1 MSRAVPDLIR
11 RSYELWRQDNAPHV
25 AAALTY
31 YVLLSAAPLLVV
43 LVGVLGAYLGRSAVT
58 DQILSQ
64 AATFAGV
71 LGERVISALITTAA
85 PSASGR
91 AVSAIAG
98 VLALLGAMRVF
109 GELSTAFNR
118 MWDVPPDEPPKDA
131 DLWTRVRWWLSRQG
145 RHRLTAF
152 VMVLVV
158 GALFALSLAASTAV
172 RILADRVPPVLPVGP
187 AAVRLL
193 DPLVS
198 VLLLAVLFAVV
209 YRYVPA
215 TRITWRDVLVGAGA
229 TAVLLVLGRLALGLY
244 FAYAAPGSAYGA
256 AGSAVALLVWVNL
269 SIQIALFGAEFTYLW
284 AHEKGSRTDEPV
296 REPHVRKPHC
306 VRVAGR

>member
-1 MSRAVPDLIR
+1 MPSLIR
-11 RSYELWRQDNAPHV
+11 RTYELWREDNAPHV

-43 LVGVLGAYLGRSAVT
+43 LVAVLGAYLGRSAVT

-85 PSASGR
+85 PSASGG
-91 AVSAIAG
+91 AVSAVAS

-118 MWDVPPDEPPKDA
+118 MWDAPPDEPPRDV
-131 DLWTRVRWWLSRQG
+131 DFWTRVRWWLSRQG
-145 RHRLTAF
+145 RQRLRAF

-158 GALFALSLAASTAV
+158 GVLLVASLVASASL
-172 RILADRVPPVLPVGP
+172 RFLADRVPPVLPVGP
-187 AAVRLL
+187 TVVRLL

-215 TRITWRDVLVGAGA
+215 TRIAWRDVLVGAGA
-229 TAVLLVLGRLALGLY
+229 TAVLFVFGRLVLGLY
-244 FAYAAPGSAYGA
+244 FTYAAPGSAYGA

-284 AHEKGSRTDEPV
+284 AHEKGSRTAEPV
-296 REPHVRKPHC
+296 REPHVREPKP
-306 VRVAGR
+306 VRAARR